1 MESEVIAGRPRPRG
15 KYPHYKRAGD
25 FIFVSG
31 TTARR
36 PDDTFPGV
44 ETDERGTTRIDIR
57 AQTRMVLE
65 SIREILRAAEADLA
79 DCVRLT
85 TYLTNMKDFAGY
97 NEAYGEFFDYTGPA
111 RATVGVSELAHPHAV
126 IEIEAVAYKPVAK

>member
-1 MESEVIAGRPRPRG
+1 MEGKVIEGRPRPRG
-15 KYPHYKRAGD
+15 KYPHFKRAGD

-44 ETDERGTTRIDIR
+44 ETDERGATRIDIR
-57 AQTRMVLE
+57 AQTRAVLE
-65 SIREILRAAEADLA
+65 SIRAILRAADADLT
-79 DCVRLT
+79 DCVRIT

-97 NEAYGEFFDYTGPA
+97 NEAYGEFFDYAGPA
-111 RATVGVSELAHPHAV
+111 RATVGVSELAHPHAA
-126 IEIEAVAYKPVAK
+126 IEIEAVAYKPEAK

>member
-1 MESEVIAGRPRPRG
+1 MESEVIPDRPRPRG

-36 PDDTFPGV
+36 PDDTFAGV
-44 ETDERGTTRIDIR
+44 GTDERGATRIDIR
-57 AQTRMVLE
+57 AQTRAVLE
-65 SIREILRAAEADLA
+65 SIRAILRAAGADLG
-79 DCVRLT
+79 DCVRIT
-85 TYLTNMKDFAGY
+85 TYLTDMKDFGGY

-111 RATVGVSELAHPHAV
+111 RATVGVSELAHPHAA
-126 IEIEAVAYKPVAK
+126 IEIEAVAYKPETK